1 MTETSLVDS
10 ETVERLLTTPAYH
23 RWLGLELVRAAPG
36 EVEIAMDCR
45 DELTADVDG
54 SYVHGGILATLLD
67 VAGDFALVT
76 ELGVGLP
83 TIDLRV
89 DYLRPAR
96 PGDRLLATGT
106 VVRRGRSLGVADA
119 VVTNGDGK
127 KLAVARGLYST
138 AVASG

>member
-1 MTETSLVDS
+1 MTVDVAL
-10 ETVERLLTTPAYH
+10 TDHLLTTPAYH
-23 RWLGLELVRAAPG
+23 RWLGLELIEAEPGRVVIGLACRA
-36 EVEIAMDCR
+36 
-45 DELTADVDG
+45 ELAADVHG

-67 VAGDFALVT
+67 VAADFALVT

-96 PGDRLLATGT
+96 PDDYLRATGT

-119 VVTNGDGK
+119 VITNAEGK
-127 KLAVARGLYST
+127 QLAVGRGLYST
-138 AVASG
+138 AVA

>member
-1 MTETSLVDS
+1 MSETTLVDS
-10 ETVERLLTTPAYH
+10 ATVERLLTTPAYH

-36 EVEIAMDCR
+36 EVEIALQCR
-45 DELTADVDG
+45 GELTADVDG

-96 PGDRLLATGT
+96 PTDRLLAVGT
-106 VVRRGRSLGVADA
+106 VVRKGRSLGVADA

-138 AVASG
+138 AVASA